1 MVGLIAR
8 TGLAFGVL
16 LTLAAGL
23 HLLLLPS
30 GTAESSISALT
41 VGLGLFLILITSL
54 ALYIER
60 KRR

>member
-8 TGLAFGVL
+8 AGLAFGVL
-16 LTLAAGL
+16 LTLAAA
-23 HLLLLPS
+23 LLLLALPG

-41 VGLGLFLILITSL
+41 VALGLFLILISIT

>member
-8 TGLAFGVL
+8 AGLAFGVL
-16 LTLAAGL
+16 LTLAAT
-23 HLLLLPS
+23 LLLLSLPS

-41 VGLGLFLILITSL
+41 VGLGLFLILISFT